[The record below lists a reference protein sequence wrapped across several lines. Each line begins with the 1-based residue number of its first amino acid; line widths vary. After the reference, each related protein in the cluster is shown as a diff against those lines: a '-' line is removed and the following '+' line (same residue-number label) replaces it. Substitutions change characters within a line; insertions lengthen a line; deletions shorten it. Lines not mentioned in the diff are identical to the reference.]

1 MSNNPKIYLTMTT
14 LPERLKSN
22 FFLKVYLSLKR
33 QNIPFYRLIINL
45 SVKQFKYTVP
55 LYLINDPQIIINETD
70 ICGPCAK
77 LLGSIDIIPDNSVV
91 IVLDDDIIVRKNF
104 IGTLYKSYLLNPN
117 KVSSNTIIQRP
128 RFKEVMGFSG
138 YIFNINKLKNIK
150 YFYPS
155 MPKCCFKIDD
165 TWISW
170 CIRKLGVEVVKSIVP
185 DAWNQTLN
193 MTHTKLHPKWYELNK
208 NTDRDN
214 LTKQALKILI

>member
-1 MSNNPKIYLTMTT
+1 MDNIYLTMTT

-45 SVKQFKYTVP
+45 SVKQFKYNVP
-55 LYLINDPQIIINETD
+55 LYLINDPQVIINKTD

-104 IGTLYKSYLLNPN
+104 IGTLYKSYLLNPD
-117 KVSSNTIIQRP
+117 KVSSNSIIKRP

-138 YIFNINKLKNIK
+138 YIFNVNKLKNIK
-150 YFYPS
+150 YFYPT

-170 CIRKLGVEVVKSIVP
+170 CIKKLGVEVVKSIVP
-185 DAWNQTLN
+185 DAWNQTLD
-193 MTHTKLHPKWYELNK
+193 MKKTLLLHPKWYELNK
-208 NTDRDN
+208 HTDRDN